1 MSAIP
6 VASEVRNRVR
16 ASRERFWR
24 PEDFAGAPLTVAK
37 ALSRLEKA
45 GELRR
50 IRRGLYWRGAS
61 TPLGMAPPPAL
72 KLTKELV
79 GTRGVG
85 PAEGSAALA
94 LGLST
99 HVPRTTTIAVPGRV
113 PESPLDTVRFVSRS
127 AATKRLEERLHPAEV
142 ALLEVLRDWDR
153 YVEAPEPVAYDRIG
167 YLIED
172 GAVRVERVAAA
183 SETEPTRVRS
193 RLRALLS
200 ALGFNDAAA
209 TVQPPR
215 HAKFA
220 EPRAA

>member
-1 MSAIP
+1 MESRP
-6 VASEVRNRVR
+6 VAAEVRRRVL
-16 ASRERFWR
+16 ASRERFWK
-24 PEDFAGAPLTVAK
+24 PEDFVGAPLTVAK
-37 ALSRLEKA
+37 ALSRLVEA

-50 IRRGLYWRGAS
+50 IRRGLYWRGVT
-61 TPLGMAPPPAL
+61 TPLGMAPPPTT

-85 PAEGSAALA
+85 PGEGSAALA

-127 AATKRLEERLHPAEV
+127 AATKRLDERLRPAEV

-153 YVEAPEPVAYDRIG
+153 YVQAPQPVAFDRMRR
-167 YLIED
+167 LIDD
-172 GAVRVERVAAA
+172 GEIRLGRVVAA
-183 SETEPTRVRS
+183 SVTEPARVRS
-193 RLRALLS
+193 RLRTLLS

-215 HAKFA
+215 HAKLT